1 MLGIP
6 HRVLYRSR
14 LWWHKPDE
22 FHPERWLPDEQR
34 PKEFDNDRRDG
45 FHPFSY
51 GPRQCIAVKYES
63 PHAPCFETISTLTKC
78 NSLAYAEMRYI
89 LARLLWNF
97 DFTITNE
104 SRTWIDDQ
112 KAYLVWDKPGLW
124 LKVWECK

>member
-1 MLGIP
+1 MLTLATLQTVLGIP

-51 GPRQCIAVKYES
+51 GPRQCIAVKYEK
-63 PHAPCFETISTLTKC
+63 PHAPCFETMSSLKSATVSLMQRCDTSWPGSYGILISQ
-78 NSLAYAEMRYI
+78 SLKRVV
-89 LARLLWNF
+89 L
-97 DFTITNE
+97 
-104 SRTWIDDQ
+104 
-112 KAYLVWDKPGLW
+112 G
-124 LKVWECK
+124 